1 MTHSADILT
10 KRKRNTGRFVRIFSI
25 ILIWGELV
33 SMLLK
38 NLIKISSKISV
49 NNYYLRLHDL
59 M

>member
-1 MTHSADILT
+1 MTHSVDILT

-25 ILIWGELV
+25 ILIWDELV

-38 NLIKISSKISV
+38 NLMKISSKISV
-49 NNYYLRLHDL
+49 NNYYLRLHDP